1 MAISRTVVWNNYH
14 VKSGADSQRVVLL
27 ASTSLP
33 HPGFT
38 EDTISLTQL
47 ENQMENKMEHAM
59 ETGFG

>member
-14 VKSGADSQRVVLL
+14 VKSGSDSQRVVLL
-27 ASTSLP
+27 ASTPLP

-47 ENQMENKMEHAM
+47 ENQTEIKMEDAM